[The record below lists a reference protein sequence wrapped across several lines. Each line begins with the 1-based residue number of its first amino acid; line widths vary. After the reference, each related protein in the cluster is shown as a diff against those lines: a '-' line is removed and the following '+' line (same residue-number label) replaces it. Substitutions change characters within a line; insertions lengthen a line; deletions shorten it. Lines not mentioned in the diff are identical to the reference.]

1 MFCLLLLSESVVVV
15 YCFVEGEGFCF
26 VEGDRACDIT
36 ESGET

>member
-1 MFCLLLLSESVVVV
+1 MFCLLLLSESVVV
-15 YCFVEGEGFCF
+15 YCFVEGEDFCF